1 MYRFMMTMVALVTT
15 LACLSCKPQSE
26 RPATKN
32 QTSTTSR
39 VADTLD
45 AGEIQKR
52 VEEMFHD
59 VYQAYASASEHDAMP
74 SPEDFDTKYGSK
86 EYLELLHKA
95 LAIGER
101 DTVAV
106 IDADHWSQSQDP
118 QDPKMSVKR
127 VYDLDA
133 SRQTAKA
140 DVEISVTWNRDHPT
154 LVTLWLTRENSDW
167 KIDNWVQVFE
177 GKTLDEKAW
186 LKEFVDNDGYPI
198 EP

>member
-1 MYRFMMTMVALVTT
+1 MMTMVALVTT

-26 RPATKN
+26 RPPTKN

-59 VYQAYASASEHDAMP
+59 VYQAYASASEHDAMS

-127 VYDLDA
+127 VYDLDT
-133 SRQTAKA
+133 SHQTAKA